1 MVSYRVSCGIV
12 DNNYFIG
19 VYSDMKKLL
28 LIFIIITTWM
38 VVGCGTS
45 TIGCFG
51 HWVKGP
57 GHHRGT
63 RTLLKDAH
71 LPYYQCVDEN
81 NKGTNLKER
90 RYL

>member
-1 MVSYRVSCGIV
+1 
-12 DNNYFIG
+12 
-19 VYSDMKKLL
+19 MKKLL
-28 LIFIIITTWM
+28 LVFIMMATWI
-38 VVGCGTS
+38 VGCGTS
-45 TIGCFG
+45 TIGCYG

-63 RTLLKDAH
+63 RALLKDAS

-81 NKGTNLKER
+81 NKGNNLEER

>member
-1 MVSYRVSCGIV
+1 
-12 DNNYFIG
+12 
-19 VYSDMKKLL
+19 MKKLL
-28 LIFIIITTWM
+28 LVFIMMATWI
-38 VVGCGTS
+38 VGCETS

-63 RTLLKDAH
+63 RHMLKDAK

-81 NKGTNLKER
+81 NKGSNLEKR

>member
-1 MVSYRVSCGIV
+1 V
-12 DNNYFIG
+12 N
-19 VYSDMKKLL
+19 KLL
-28 LIFIIITTWM
+28 LVFIIMATWM
-38 VVGCGTS
+38 VVSCGTS
-45 TIGCFG
+45 TRGCYG

-63 RTLLKDAH
+63 RHMLKDAS

-81 NKGTNLKER
+81 NKGNNLKER

>member
-1 MVSYRVSCGIV
+1 MVVSCETSIR
-12 DNNYFIG
+12 
-19 VYSDMKKLL
+19 
-28 LIFIIITTWM
+28 
-38 VVGCGTS
+38 GCY
-45 TIGCFG
+45 G

-81 NKGTNLKER
+81 NKGNNLKER
-90 RYL
+90 KYL

>member
-1 MVSYRVSCGIV
+1 VGKGELEL
-12 DNNYFIG
+12 N
-19 VYSDMKKLL
+19 KLL
-28 LIFIIITTWM
+28 LVFIIMATWM

-45 TIGCFG
+45 TKGCFG

-63 RTLLKDAH
+63 RALLKDAK

-81 NKGTNLKER
+81 NKGNNLKER

>member
-1 MVSYRVSCGIV
+1 MNGILLPICHQKTQG
-12 DNNYFIG
+12 NKEMN
-19 VYSDMKKLL
+19 KLL
-28 LIFIIITTWM
+28 LIFIIMATWM
-38 VVGCGTS
+38 VVSCGTS
-45 TIGCFG
+45 TGGCFG

-81 NKGTNLKER
+81 NKGNNLKER

>member
-1 MVSYRVSCGIV
+1 
-12 DNNYFIG
+12 
-19 VYSDMKKLL
+19 MKRLL
-28 LIFIIITTWM
+28 LVFIIIATRM

-81 NKGTNLKER
+81 PPHNNDKKR
-90 RYL
+90 KYL

>member
-1 MVSYRVSCGIV
+1 MNR
-12 DNNYFIG
+12 
-19 VYSDMKKLL
+19 LL
-28 LIFIIITTWM
+28 LIFIIIATWI

-45 TIGCFG
+45 TMGCFG

-57 GHHRGT
+57 GPQRGT
-63 RTLLKDAH
+63 RTLLKNAH

>member
-1 MVSYRVSCGIV
+1 
-12 DNNYFIG
+12 
-19 VYSDMKKLL
+19 MKKLL
-28 LIFIIITTWM
+28 LVFIMATWI
-38 VVGCGTS
+38 VGCETS
-45 TIGCFG
+45 IIGCYG

-81 NKGTNLKER
+81 NKGNNLKER

>member
-1 MVSYRVSCGIV
+1 
-12 DNNYFIG
+12 
-19 VYSDMKKLL
+19 MKKLL
-28 LIFIIITTWM
+28 SIFIIITTWM
-38 VVGCGTS
+38 VVGCE
-45 TIGCFG
+45 TITGSCFG
-51 HWVKGP
+51 DWVKGP

-63 RTLLKDAH
+63 RPLLKDAS

>member
-1 MVSYRVSCGIV
+1 
-12 DNNYFIG
+12 
-19 VYSDMKKLL
+19 MKKLL
-28 LIFIIITTWM
+28 LLFVMIATWM
-38 VVGCGTS
+38 VGCE
-45 TIGCFG
+45 TIRGKIECYG

-63 RTLLKDAH
+63 RALLKDAH

-81 NKGTNLKER
+81 NKGNNLEER

>member
-1 MVSYRVSCGIV
+1 
-12 DNNYFIG
+12 
-19 VYSDMKKLL
+19 MKKLL
-28 LIFIIITTWM
+28 LVLMMATWI
-38 VVGCGTS
+38 VGCETS
-45 TIGCFG
+45 MWDCYG

-81 NKGTNLKER
+81 NKGNNLKER